1 MAPSQVR
8 RAAVDFCGVVGTLVD
23 HPPHAAAA
31 HTRLHHAAGEAP
43 LRASDAEQQQQLP
56 LQQQPDAGEQQQ
68 QQQQQS
74 SGDDG
79 GDDGY
84 IRFLGLK
91 ISKDDLLTITLALA
105 ISYGIRW

>member
-1 MAPSQVR
+1 MSAP
-8 RAAVDFCGVVGTLVD
+8 
-23 HPPHAAAA
+23 
-31 HTRLHHAAGEAP
+31 AGEAP
-43 LRASDAEQQQQLP
+43 QVKAAAEPEQPQQDQ
-56 LQQQPDAGEQQQ
+56 DQQQ
-68 QQQQQS
+68 QQNQQQQ
-74 SGDDG
+74 GDG

>member
-1 MAPSQVR
+1 MK
-8 RAAVDFCGVVGTLVD
+8 AAE
-23 HPPHAAAA
+23 P
-31 HTRLHHAAGEAP
+31 
-43 LRASDAEQQQQLP
+43 EQQQP
-56 LQQQPDAGEQQQ
+56 QQDLEQQQ
-68 QQQQQS
+68 QQQP
-74 SGDDG
+74 GDG